1 MIKSMTGFASVSHE
15 NELVSF
21 SVTVRSLNHRY
32 LDLHIRVPPT
42 FVELEQDIRSLV
54 QQRVARGRVELAV
67 VARLKT
73 EAPVELDVNE
83 TLVAALVKTGIEATK
98 RGWVETGLT
107 AGELLRFPG
116 VATVREITTDPE
128 AWKAICVCISEAT
141 AEVLTE
147 LDRMRCREG
156 EFLFSDLT
164 GRAAAVKE
172 LVDRLVD
179 TAQAGDE
186 ALRDR
191 LKRLIGDLG
200 IGGVQTDPVV
210 LAQEVVKWVAR
221 SDIHEEVARLYG
233 HLEHLAGLAEAAAP
247 CGRKLDF
254 LLQEMNREINTIG
267 SKAEGREVGSLVV
280 AAKAEL
286 EKLREQIQNME

>member
-32 LDLHIRVPPT
+32 LDVHVRIPPT
-42 FVELEQDIRSLV
+42 FAELEQDIRSLV
-54 QQRVARGRVELAV
+54 QQRVARGRVELTL

-83 TLVAALVKTGIEATK
+83 TLVAALVKMGVEATK
-98 RGWVETGLT
+98 RGWVETSLT

-128 AWKAICVCISEAT
+128 AWKAIRVCISEAT
-141 AEVLTE
+141 TEVLTE

-179 TAQAGDE
+179 NAQAGDE

-191 LKRLIGDLG
+191 LKRLIEDLG
-200 IGGVQTDPVV
+200 IGGVKVDPTV

-233 HLEHLAGLAEAAAP
+233 HLEHLAELAEASTP

>member
-21 SVTVRSLNHRY
+21 SLTVRSLNHRY
-32 LDLHIRVPPT
+32 LDVHIRVPPT
-42 FVELEQDIRSLV
+42 FVEVEQNSRSLV
-54 QQRVARGRVELAV
+54 QQRVARGRVELTL

-83 TLVAALVKTGIEATK
+83 TLVAALVETGNQATK
-98 RGWVETGLT
+98 RGWVETKLT

-116 VATVREITTDPE
+116 VATIREITTDKE
-128 AWKAICVCISEAT
+128 TWHAICACISKAT
-141 AEVLTE
+141 GEVLAE

-156 EFLFSDLT
+156 EFLFTDLT
-164 GRAAAVKE
+164 ARAAAVKE
-172 LVDRLVD
+172 LVEQLVD
-179 TAQAGDE
+179 KAQAGDE

-191 LKRLIGDLG
+191 LKRRIGDLSAG
-200 IGGVQTDPVV
+200 SIQVDPEF

-221 SDIHEEVARLYG
+221 SDVHEEVARLYG
-233 HLEHLAGLAEAAAP
+233 HLEHLAGVAAASTP

-267 SKAEGREVGSLVV
+267 SKAEGREIGLLVV

>member
-1 MIKSMTGFASVSHE
+1 MTGFASVSHE

-21 SVTVRSLNHRY
+21 SLTVRSLNHRY
-32 LDLHIRVPPT
+32 LDVHIRVPPT
-42 FVELEQDIRSLV
+42 FVEVEQNIRSLV
-54 QQRVARGRVELAV
+54 QQRVARGRVELTL

-83 TLVAALVKTGIEATK
+83 TLVAALVETGNQATK
-98 RGWVETGLT
+98 RGWVETKLT

-116 VATVREITTDPE
+116 VATIREITTDKE
-128 AWKAICVCISEAT
+128 AWHEICACISKAT
-141 AEVLTE
+141 GEVLAE

-156 EFLFSDLT
+156 EFLFTDLT
-164 GRAAAVKE
+164 DRAGAVKE
-172 LVDRLVD
+172 LVEQLVD
-179 TAQAGDE
+179 KAQAGDE

-191 LKRLIGDLG
+191 LKRRIGDLSTG
-200 IGGVQTDPVV
+200 SVQADPEF

-221 SDIHEEVARLYG
+221 SDVHEEVARLYG
-233 HLEHLAGLAEAAAP
+233 HLEHLAGVAAASTP

-267 SKAEGREVGSLVV
+267 SKAEGREIGLLVV

>member
-21 SVTVRSLNHRY
+21 SLTVRSLNHRY
-32 LDLHIRVPPT
+32 LDVHIRVPPT
-42 FVELEQDIRSLV
+42 FVEVEQNIRSLV
-54 QQRVARGRVELAV
+54 QQRVARGRVELTL

-83 TLVAALVKTGIEATK
+83 TLVAALVETGNQATK
-98 RGWVETGLT
+98 RGWVETKLT

-116 VATVREITTDPE
+116 VATIREITTDKE
-128 AWKAICVCISEAT
+128 TWHAICACISKAT
-141 AEVLTE
+141 GEVLAE

-156 EFLFSDLT
+156 EFLFTDLT
-164 GRAAAVKE
+164 ARAAAVKE
-172 LVDRLVD
+172 LVEQLVD
-179 TAQAGDE
+179 KAQAGDE

-191 LKRLIGDLG
+191 LKRRIGDLSAG
-200 IGGVQTDPVV
+200 SIQVDPEF

-221 SDIHEEVARLYG
+221 SDVHEEVARLYG
-233 HLEHLAGLAEAAAP
+233 HLEHLAGVAAASTP

-267 SKAEGREVGSLVV
+267 SKAEGREIGLLVV